1 MYEKL
6 CAILDRL
13 QRHYGYKCRAVGDDR
28 GWGIQVDFIEEGP
41 RFDWFFPLD
50 SMVLKTVPV
59 DEICEAIYLDCRSA
73 IYELK
78 DEEVQHA

>member
-13 QRHYGYKCRAVGDDR
+13 QRHYGYKCRAIGNDQ
-28 GWGIQVDFIEEGP
+28 GWGIQVDYIEEGP

-50 SMVLKTVPV
+50 RMVLKICPV
-59 DEICEAIYLDCRSA
+59 EDICEAIYLDCRSA
-73 IYELK
+73 IYELEN
-78 DEEVQHA
+78 EEVKR